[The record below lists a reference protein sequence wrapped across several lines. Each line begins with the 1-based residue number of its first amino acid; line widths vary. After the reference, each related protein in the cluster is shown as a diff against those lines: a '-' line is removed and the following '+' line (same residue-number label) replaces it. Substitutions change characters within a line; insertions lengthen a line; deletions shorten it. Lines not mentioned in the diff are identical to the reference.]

1 MVIIGSSAT
10 VVGLISGVLGLVFL
24 VLPGLKPDAAG
35 SDGGARATSARLT
48 QVDLEPRISRGQYL
62 ARTDQPT
69 IGFTR
74 QQLAVR
80 GAFIRFRVR
89 IRGFENIPL
98 ILRREVVDART
109 GNELSESSAFTITP
123 PSDDVERD
131 WHDWIP
137 LTGREGQY
145 FAIIKLLAEGED
157 APLATLK
164 TDAFAGLP

>member
-1 MVIIGSSAT
+1 MAIIGGSAT

-24 VLPGLKPDAAG
+24 VIPVLKPEA
-35 SDGGARATSARLT
+35 GGARKTSARLT
-48 QVDLEPRISRGQYL
+48 QIDLEPRISRGQYL

-69 IGFTR
+69 VGFTK

-80 GAFIRFRVR
+80 GAFILFRVR

-98 ILRREVVDART
+98 TLRRELVNART
-109 GNELSESSAFTITP
+109 GNEMSESSAFTIKP
-123 PSDDVERD
+123 PNDEIERD

-137 LTGREGQY
+137 LSGREGQY
-145 FAIIKLLAEGED
+145 FAIIKLLAKGED

-164 TDAFAGLP
+164 TEAFSGLP

>member
-1 MVIIGSSAT
+1 MAIIAGSAT
-10 VVGLISGVLGLVFL
+10 VVGLISGVLGLIFL
-24 VLPGLKPDAAG
+24 VMPGLKPE
-35 SDGGARATSARLT
+35 ARAGGGQARETSARLT
-48 QVDLEPRISRGQYL
+48 QIDLEPRISRGQYL

-80 GAFIRFRVR
+80 GAFILFRVR

-98 ILRREVVDART
+98 ILRRELVDART
-109 GNELSESSAFTITP
+109 GNEMSESSAFTIKP
-123 PSDDVERD
+123 PNEEIERD

-137 LTGREGQY
+137 LSGREGQY
-145 FAIIKLLAEGED
+145 FAIIKLLHKGED

-164 TDAFAGLP
+164 TDAFSGLP

>member
-10 VVGLISGVLGLVFL
+10 VVGLISGVVGLVFL
-24 VLPGLKPDAAG
+24 VLPVLKPDG
-35 SDGGARATSARLT
+35 DGRPLKTSAKLT
-48 QVDLEPRISRGQYL
+48 QIDLEPRISRGQYL

-98 ILRREVVDART
+98 ILRRELVNART
-109 GNELSESSAFTITP
+109 GNEMSESSAFTIKP
-123 PSDDVERD
+123 PNDDIQRD

-137 LTGREGQY
+137 LSGREGQY
-145 FAIIKLLAEGED
+145 FAIIKLLAKGED
-157 APLATLK
+157 AALGTLK
-164 TDAFAGLP
+164 TDAFSGLQ

>member
-1 MVIIGSSAT
+1 MAIIGGSAT
-10 VVGLISGVLGLVFL
+10 VVGLITGVLGLVFL
-24 VLPGLKPDAAG
+24 VLPGLKPEAPERD
-35 SDGGARATSARLT
+35 GARETSARLT

-62 ARTDQPT
+62 ARTDQPAS
-69 IGFTR
+69 GFTG

-89 IRGFENIPL
+89 ITGFENNPL
-98 ILRREVVDART
+98 TLRRELVDART
-109 GNELSESSAFTITP
+109 GNEMSESSAFTIK
-123 PSDDVERD
+123 PSSDEVERD

-137 LTGREGQY
+137 MSGRDGQY

-164 TDAFAGLP
+164 TDAFSGLP

>member
-1 MVIIGSSAT
+1 MAIIGGSAT

-24 VLPGLKPDAAG
+24 VLPGLKPEA
-35 SDGGARATSARLT
+35 SDGGTHATSARLT
-48 QVDLEPRISRGQYL
+48 QIDLEPRISRGQYL

-69 IGFTR
+69 SGFTTR
-74 QQLAVR
+74 QLAVR

-89 IRGFENIPL
+89 ITGFENDPL
-98 ILRREVVDART
+98 TLRRELVDART
-109 GNELSESSAFTITP
+109 GNEMSESSAFTIK
-123 PSDDVERD
+123 PSSDEVERD

-137 LTGREGQY
+137 LSGRKGQY

-164 TDAFAGLP
+164 TDAFSGLP